1 MTEFLPSLFLEDIN
15 MEYKNSGFT
24 LGPINLHL
32 ASGHL
37 LGVLGQNGAGKS
49 TLFQIISGNQ
59 RPSSGQVLVDKYP
72 MHIDAFDLKRKI
84 GYLPQHLELPRW
96 VTAHELL
103 GYAIRLHQLEPLEDL
118 RNQALEYW
126 DCKGFAHKP
135 LATCSHGMQKRVG
148 LALCMLHKPSI
159 AILDEPFSGLD
170 LFHIRALTQL
180 LETRKKSGLITIL
193 STHIAPYAAKLCDS
207 VLLIEKGQPTT
218 MQGWQQQG
226 LLERID
232 AIENFFFMDNKT
244 I

>member
-1 MTEFLPSLFLEDIN
+1 MKECLPSLVLEDVT
-15 MEYKNSGFT
+15 MEYDSSSFK
-24 LGPINLHL
+24 LGPIDINLP
-32 ASGHL
+32 AGHL
-37 LGVLGQNGAGKS
+37 LGVIGQNGAGKS

-59 RPSSGQVLVDKYP
+59 RPSSGKVLVSGHQ
-72 MHIDAFDLKRKI
+72 MLIDAFDVKRNL

-96 VTAHELL
+96 VTAYELL
-103 GYAIRLHQLEPLEDL
+103 GYAIRLHKLEPLQEI
-118 RNQALEYW
+118 RNDALEYW
-126 DCKGFAHKP
+126 DCASFAHKP

-148 LALCMLHKPSI
+148 LALCMLHMPSI

-180 LETRKKSGLITIL
+180 LEDRKKNGLITIL

-207 VLLIEKGQPTT
+207 VLLIEKGRPTK
-218 MQGWQQQG
+218 MQKWPQQG

-232 AIENFFFMDNKT
+232 AIENFFFRDNET